1 VTHFWSA
8 GQPII
13 VETRTNSGSGQI
25 PRQFTWQGRSHSVTE
40 TTKIW
45 RVDIDWWRDS
55 VTEITKI
62 WRVDID
68 WWRVRIWRAYFKIS
82 TDTGLLVV
90 LYQDLM
96 SEDWFLQ
103 RLYD

>member
-40 TTKIW
+40 
-45 RVDIDWWRDS
+45 
-55 VTEITKI
+55 ITKI
-62 WRVDID
+62 RRVDID